1 MSPNCSGTSAQPE
14 KVLEKKLTMRSFVT
28 TLLLYLVVIPA
39 RAEDCIASIYSTND
53 SSQHGVETASGIPL
67 DDNALTAA
75 HKSLPFGS
83 TVKVTNKN
91 NGKSAIMAITD
102 RGPYVGGRCIDV
114 TEAGALALGFSSLA
128 PVSVDFAIGWRTSSL
143 SIDSRARGGR
153 HRQSDPHL
161 RRPAASQLSF
171 KMGSGRRWS
180 RSSGRPPL
188 RHDADRRWG
197 GARWQVP
204 RATGSVRRP
213 PRSLMHRPVRLSS
226 ASKRR

>member
-1 MSPNCSGTSAQPE
+1 
-14 KVLEKKLTMRSFVT
+14 
-28 TLLLYLVVIPA
+28 LVVIPA

-53 SSQHGVETASGIPL
+53 SSQHGVQTASGIPL

-91 NGKSAIMAITD
+91 NAKSAIMAITD

-114 TEAGALALGFSSLA
+114 TKAGALALGFSSLA
-128 PVSVDFAIGWRTSSL
+128 LVSVDFAIGSPTPSL
-143 SIDSRARGGR
+143 SIESRARGER

-161 RRPAASQLSF
+161 RRAATLQLSF
-171 KMGSGRRWS
+171 KVKSGRRWS
-180 RSSGRPPL
+180 QSSGRSWRLSLP
-188 RHDADRRWG
+188 HGADRRSG
-197 GARWQVP
+197 SARWQMQ
-204 RATGSVRRP
+204 RAAEPVRRP

-226 ASKRR
+226 ALKHRQTLSTQ

>member
-1 MSPNCSGTSAQPE
+1 
-14 KVLEKKLTMRSFVT
+14 MRSFIA
-28 TLLLYLVVIPA
+28 TLLLYLIVIPA

-53 SSQHGVETASGIPL
+53 SSQHGVQTASGIPL

-83 TVKVTNKN
+83 SVKVTNKN

-114 TEAGALALGFSSLA
+114 TKAGALALGFSSLA
-128 PVSVDFAIGWRTSSL
+128 PVSVDFAIGSQTSSL
-143 SIDSRARGGR
+143 SVDSRARGGR

-171 KMGSGRRWS
+171 RMRSGRRWS
-180 RSSGRPPL
+180 RSSGRSGRPPL

-197 GARWQVP
+197 GARWQVQ
-204 RATGSVRRP
+204 RATGSVGRP